1 MFPNVHAKVF
11 VALASGANKQVK
23 SLRTA
28 TMLQAM
34 YDVFD
39 RQRRP
44 LRNRHYMVF
53 RKARVGYARIPG
65 APMATVFPVLKMLS
79 GQAADP
85 HAAQAYTADYT
96 GHDYTG
102 LWEGDIQLLTASE
115 LKRRHPDFPV
125 FTVVQ
130 YPHTRL
136 AACYEHLILGDAD
149 LPAYFEENRFRKQMP
164 IEEFLERVLETTDLG
179 ADNLLR
185 SQASMLHHKG
195 ALIPDLVLDF
205 NRLPSDWSKLRS
217 LLKRQSNVDIGEGPA
232 AIEMP
237 THETAEAIRNSQYF
251 GNVLRHYRRDYKLFF
266 ENGAGGPTARQRSWK
281 NSDPANELNGQASS
295 SGAV

>member
-1 MFPNVHAKVF
+1 
-11 VALASGANKQVK
+11 
-23 SLRTA
+23 
-28 TMLQAM
+28 MLQAM

-53 RKARVGYARIPG
+53 RKAGVGYARIPG

-79 GQAADP
+79 GQTTPPSATQAYAADLP
-85 HAAQAYTADYT
+85 
-96 GHDYTG
+96 G
-102 LWEGDIQLLTASE
+102 LWDGDVELLTASE

-136 AACYEHLILGDAD
+136 AACYEHLVLGDAD
-149 LPAYFEENRFRKQMP
+149 LPAYFEENHFRKQMP
-164 IEEFLERVLETTDLG
+164 MDAFLERVLETSDLV

-195 ALIPDLVLDF
+195 TLLPDLVLDL
-205 NRLPSDWSKLRS
+205 NKLPSEWSKLRS
-217 LLKRQSNVDIGEGPA
+217 LLIRQSDLDIGEGPA
-232 AIEMP
+232 AVELP
-237 THETAEAIRNSQYF
+237 THQTAEAIRNSRYF
-251 GNVLRHYRRDYKLFF
+251 GQVLRHYRRDYKLFF
-266 ENGAGGPTARQRSWK
+266 DNGTGGWPPKRQSLK
-281 NSDPANELNGQASS
+281 NSEAAEDLNGQASS
-295 SGAV
+295 SGLA

>member
-1 MFPNVHAKVF
+1 
-11 VALASGANKQVK
+11 
-23 SLRTA
+23 
-28 TMLQAM
+28 MLQAM

-53 RKARVGYARIPG
+53 RNARVGYARIPG
-65 APMATVFPVLKMLS
+65 APMASVFPVLKMLS

-85 HAAQAYTADYT
+85 DAAQAYTT
-96 GHDYTG
+96 DYTG
-102 LWEGDIQLLTASE
+102 LWDGDIELLTASE

-125 FTVVQ
+125 FTIVQ
-130 YPHTRL
+130 YPHSRL
-136 AACYEHLILGDAD
+136 AACYEHLILGEAD
-149 LPAYFEENRFRKQMP
+149 LPAYFEENRFRKEMP
-164 IEEFLERVLETTDLG
+164 VNEFLERVLETTDLV

-195 ALIPDLVLDF
+195 TLVPDLILDF
-205 NRLPSDWSKLRS
+205 NKLPSDWSKLRS

-237 THETAEAIRNSQYF
+237 THETAEAIRDSLYFSQ
-251 GNVLRHYRRDYKLFF
+251 VLRHYRRDYKLFF
-266 ENGAGGPTARQRSWK
+266 DNGNGEPPARERSWK
-281 NSDPANELNGQASS
+281 NADAADELRGQASS
-295 SGAV
+295 SGLV

>member
-1 MFPNVHAKVF
+1 
-11 VALASGANKQVK
+11 
-23 SLRTA
+23 
-28 TMLQAM
+28 MLQAM

-79 GQAADP
+79 GQAAGP
-85 HAAQAYTADYT
+85 YATQAYAS
-96 GHDYTG
+96 DYTG
-102 LWEGDIQLLTASE
+102 LWEGDIELLTASE

-125 FTVVQ
+125 FTIVQ

-149 LPAYFEENRFRKQMP
+149 LPAYFEEYRFRKQMP
-164 IEEFLERVLETTDLG
+164 INEFLERVLETTDLG

-195 ALIPDLVLDF
+195 ALVPDLVLDF
-205 NRLPSDWSKLRS
+205 NKLPSDWSKLRS
-217 LLKRQSNVDIGEGPA
+217 LLKRQSNVDIGAVPA

-251 GNVLRHYRRDYKLFF
+251 EQVLRHYRRDYKMFF
-266 ENGAGGPTARQRSWK
+266 DNGAGGPPVRERSWK
-281 NSDPANELNGQASS
+281 NPDPADELNGQTNS
-295 SGAV
+295 SGLV

>member
-1 MFPNVHAKVF
+1 
-11 VALASGANKQVK
+11 
-23 SLRTA
+23 
-28 TMLQAM
+28 MLQAM

-79 GQAADP
+79 GLAEDP
-85 HAAQAYTADYT
+85 HATQAYTT
-96 GHDYTG
+96 DYTG
-102 LWEGDIQLLTASE
+102 LWDGDIELLTASE

-125 FTVVQ
+125 FTIVQ
-130 YPHTRL
+130 YPHSRL
-136 AACYEHLILGDAD
+136 AACYEHLILGDTD
-149 LPAYFEENRFRKQMP
+149 LPAYFEESRFRKQMP
-164 IEEFLERVLETTDLG
+164 VNEFLERVLETTDLV

-185 SQASMLHHKG
+185 SQASILHHKG
-195 ALIPDLVLDF
+195 LLVPDLILDF
-205 NRLPSDWSKLRS
+205 NKLPSDWSKLRS
-217 LLKRQSNVDIGEGPA
+217 LLKRQSNLDIGEGPA

-251 GNVLRHYRRDYKLFF
+251 GQVLRHYRRDYKLFF
-266 ENGAGGPTARQRSWK
+266 ENRNDGPTVRERAWK
-281 NSDPANELNGQASS
+281 KSGPANELNGQASS
-295 SGAV
+295 SGVV

>member
-1 MFPNVHAKVF
+1 
-11 VALASGANKQVK
+11 
-23 SLRTA
+23 
-28 TMLQAM
+28 MLQAM

-79 GQAADP
+79 GLAADP
-85 HAAQAYTADYT
+85 HATQAYTTD
-96 GHDYTG
+96 DTG
-102 LWEGDIQLLTASE
+102 LWDGDIELLTASE

-125 FTVVQ
+125 FTIVQ
-130 YPHTRL
+130 YPHSRL
-136 AACYEHLILGDAD
+136 AACYEHLILGDTD

-164 IEEFLERVLETTDLG
+164 VGEFLERVLETTDLV

-185 SQASMLHHKG
+185 SQASILHHKG
-195 ALIPDLVLDF
+195 TLVPDLVLDF
-205 NRLPSDWSKLRS
+205 NKLPSDWSKLRS
-217 LLKRQSNVDIGEGPA
+217 LLKRQSNIDIGEGPA

-237 THETAEAIRNSQYF
+237 THETAEAIRKSAYF
-251 GNVLRHYRRDYKLFF
+251 GQVLRHYRRDYKLFF
-266 ENGAGGPTARQRSWK
+266 DEGSGGPSMRERSWK
-281 NSDPANELNGQASS
+281 NADAAEELHGPASS
-295 SGAV
+295 SGLV